1 MVVDEQGALLAPVE
15 AKAQER
21 QRRKPLPKGKRITP
35 ELVEQLTLAAIEN
48 SRGIAHIS
56 ALNLAKSI
64 SDERPPDGTEHIHVA
79 WVPIKYVSR
88 DFYASIEEA
97 VPLEC
102 SISTEQRT
110 SSK

>member
-1 MVVDEQGALLAPVE
+1 MDQQGALLAPVE

-21 QRRKPLPKGKRITP
+21 QRRKQPAKTKRITP
-35 ELVEQLTLAAIEN
+35 ELVEQLTLAAIES

-64 SDERPPDGTEHIHVA
+64 SDERPPDGNEHIHVA
-79 WVPIKYVSR
+79 WVPIRFVNR
-88 DFYASIEEA
+88 EFIASLEEA

-102 SISTEQRT
+102 SISTEQPIN
-110 SSK
+110 SK